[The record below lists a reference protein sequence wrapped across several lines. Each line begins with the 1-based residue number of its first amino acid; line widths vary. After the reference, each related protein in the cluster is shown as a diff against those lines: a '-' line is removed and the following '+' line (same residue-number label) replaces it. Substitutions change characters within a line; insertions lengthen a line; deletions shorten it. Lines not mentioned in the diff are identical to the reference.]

1 LDTLQLI
8 KVQFFMSKYS
18 IDLKL
23 EVIDHYLSG
32 NNSFRNT
39 AERFGVGESDARKWV
54 AAYQAHGAESLI
66 KRYTGYTVEF
76 KISVVLHMEQHDLS
90 HRSTAAHFNIP
101 APSSILQWR
110 RLYNAGNLTA
120 LVRKQGRLPA
130 MDKPN
135 SASTP
140 DSTKPTDTRTR
151 EELLEELE
159 YLRVENLYLKKLDA
173 LLRAKQQ
180 AALALKKKR
189 K

>member
-18 IDLKL
+18 IELKL
-23 EVIDHYLSG
+23 EVIDHFLSG
-32 NNSFRNT
+32 DDSFRST
-39 AERFGVGESDARKWV
+39 AERFGVGESDVRKWV
-54 AAYQAHGAESLI
+54 AAYQIHGAQSLM
-66 KRYTGYTVEF
+66 KRRIRYTVEF
-76 KISVVLHMEQHDLS
+76 KISVVQHMEYRELS
-90 HRSTAAHFNIP
+90 QLATAAHFNIP
-101 APSSILQWR
+101 APSTILQWQ

-120 LVRKQGRLPA
+120 LARKQGRLPA
-130 MDKPN
+130 MEKPN

-180 AALALKKKR
+180 AALVLKKRR